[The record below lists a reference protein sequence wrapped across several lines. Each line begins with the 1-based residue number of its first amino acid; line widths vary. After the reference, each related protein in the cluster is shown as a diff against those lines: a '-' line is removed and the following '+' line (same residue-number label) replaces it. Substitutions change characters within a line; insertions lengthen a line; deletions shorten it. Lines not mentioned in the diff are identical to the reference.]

1 MTGAFPF
8 LISGILFGLVAGI
21 SPGPLLTLVIT
32 QTLKHNRAEGIKTA
46 IVPFITD
53 IPIVLVS
60 IFILIKLTDFK
71 TILGSLSICGALFI
85 CYLAFESLKARGV
98 TLDMDKAKARSL
110 QKGIITNFLS
120 PHPYLFWITVG
131 SPIVIKAY
139 NINPLAAVLYIAG
152 FYICLVGSKIIV
164 AIVVDK
170 SKTFLNSRAYVYVIR
185 FLGLALIVFAVIF
198 VRDGL
203 RLFGVL

>member
-1 MTGAFPF
+1 
-8 LISGILFGLVAGI
+8 
-21 SPGPLLTLVIT
+21 
-32 QTLKHNRAEGIKTA
+32 
-46 IVPFITD
+46 
-53 IPIVLVS
+53 
-60 IFILIKLTDFK
+60 
-71 TILGSLSICGALFI
+71 
-85 CYLAFESLKARGV
+85 
-98 TLDMDKAKARSL
+98 MDKAKARSL